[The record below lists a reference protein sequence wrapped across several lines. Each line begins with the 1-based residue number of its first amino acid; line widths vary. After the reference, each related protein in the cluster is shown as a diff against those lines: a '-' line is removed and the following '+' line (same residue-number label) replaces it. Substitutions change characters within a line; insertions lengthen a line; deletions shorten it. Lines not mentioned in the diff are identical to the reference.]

1 MSNSIAA
8 RLGKNIAAVRKASG
22 KTQAEIAE
30 KVEIDT
36 VSLSRIERGIV
47 CPSIATLDR
56 IAKVLDKPLGRL
68 FDLDVLDEKGVK
80 LDRADFGKEER
91 GCIVCGAVGR
101 GCASASGRRSSSRCA
116 ERSSRSPSLS

>member
-68 FDLDVLDEKGVK
+68 FDSVSSGTTALADDIITRLEP
-80 LDRADFGKEER
+80 LSESDRLFLLEQ
-91 GCIVCGAVGR
+91 I
-101 GCASASGRRSSSRCA
+101 RCWA
-116 ERSSRSPSLS
+116 NRLAKKP